1 VSTADALAQS
11 RAVLT
16 GLEPFGADRIRPA
29 LETLAEQ
36 LGWSRKDLNGAVRM
50 AITGRQVGPPL
61 YESLEVLGK
70 EKSLRRIE
78 IAHELLAGV
87 RA

>member
-1 VSTADALAQS
+1 
-11 RAVLT
+11 
-16 GLEPFGADRIRPA
+16 
-29 LETLAEQ
+29 
-36 LGWSRKDLNGAVRM
+36 M

-70 EKSLRRIE
+70 EKSLRRLE
-78 IAHELLAGV
+78 MAQELLTGV